1 MTYKGLEAS
10 YTMRTCT
17 EDQLP
22 LKINLYKIIIKKKMI
37 IKYFNERLS

>member
-22 LKINLYKIIIKKKMI
+22 LKIKSLQNKKKMI